1 MFTVQ
6 TLALR
11 SHLSLLVGCLLVIH
25 AALVAAPATAAV
37 PNPIVT
43 GPIPQ
48 TVAPGDPSHDY
59 PFFATNLDLASK
71 GYVEQEFFV
80 AGTANRYNT
89 PTLTLTNGIDP
100 TGTIIDSDHPYKTR
114 IVVRRPLSANQF
126 NGTVLVEWFNVTNG
140 YDVEADWFQSYEHF
154 MRSGYAWVGVSAQRA
169 GVDFMRAW
177 SARYTSLDVTQG
189 GSITNDA
196 LSYDIYS
203 QVAQAIHTPG
213 AVDPLGGLPRQRI
226 IATGHSQ
233 SGGRLT
239 TYFNSIQKLAGVY
252 QAFVMHGPITGSPTR
267 TDLGLKVFK
276 ILSETDVPG
285 QVRQPDT
292 NEYRTWEIAGTS
304 HVDYQR
310 TLAGG
315 PIEARDLPS
324 PPVLNCQL
332 PPWSR
337 IPFHYA
343 LNSVYDHIVQW
354 MTVGTSPPTAV
365 PLTILP
371 GGPPFV
377 IARDGFGNALGGIR
391 LSQHA
396 VATATN
402 QGVNPGPAFP
412 GANCPSNRG
421 FSVPFDAATLHA
433 LYPSHD
439 AYFNMVIRASKLN
452 AINGYI
458 LLPDLVED
466 MVDALISNV
475 GN

>member
-1 MFTVQ
+1 VNHQPLSF
-6 TLALR
+6 LAV
-11 SHLSLLVGCLLVIH
+11 SF
-25 AALVAAPATAAV
+25 AALAAVAMPATAAV
-37 PNPIVT
+37 PNPTVT
-43 GPIPQ
+43 GPIAA

-59 PFFATNLDLASK
+59 PFFATNIDLAAV

-80 AGTANRYNT
+80 SGTANRYNT

-100 TGTIIDSDHPYKTR
+100 TATVIDGGHPYKTR
-114 IVVRRPLSANQF
+114 IIVRRPVSAADF
-126 NGTVLVEWFNVTNG
+126 NGTVLIEWLNVTNG

-154 MRSGYAWVGVSAQRA
+154 IRSGYAWVGVSAQRV
-169 GVDFMRAW
+169 GVDFLRGW
-177 SARYTSLDVTQG
+177 SARYATLDVTQAG
-189 GSITNDA
+189 AITNDA

-203 QVAQAIHTPG
+203 QVAQAVRAPG
-213 AVDPLGGLPRQRI
+213 TVDPLGGLPRHHV

-252 QAFVMHGPITGSPTR
+252 DAFVMHGPITGSPTR
-267 TDLGLKVFK
+267 IDLGLKVFK
-276 ILSETDVPG
+276 ILSETDVPV
-285 QVRQPDT
+285 QVRQADT

-310 TLAGG
+310 AVVGG
-315 PIEARDLPS
+315 PIEARDLPT
-324 PPVLNCQL
+324 PPVLNCKL

-343 LNSVYDHIVQW
+343 LNAVYDHMIDW
-354 MTVGTSPPTAV
+354 ITVGTVPPTA
-365 PLTILP
+365 PRLTLLP
-371 GGPPFV
+371 GGPPLV
-377 IARDGFGNALGGIR
+377 IARDGYGNALGGVR

-421 FSVPFDAATLHA
+421 FSVPFDSATLA
-433 LYPSHD
+433 SLYHNHGVYVSQVAHVTNDNVAAGYVLPAD
-439 AYFNMVIRASKLN
+439 AEETITEAGESDFGKR
-452 AINGYI
+452 
-458 LLPDLVED
+458 
-466 MVDALISNV
+466 
-475 GN
+475 